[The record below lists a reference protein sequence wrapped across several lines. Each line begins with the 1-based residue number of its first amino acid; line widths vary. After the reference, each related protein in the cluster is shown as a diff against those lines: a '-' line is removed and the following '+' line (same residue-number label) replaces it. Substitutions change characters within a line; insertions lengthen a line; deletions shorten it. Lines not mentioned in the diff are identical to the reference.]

1 MKKIAP
7 TSMLAPAVVG
17 VFWVALCEILLVAAA
32 PAQTSQTQTYKVL
45 HAFTGG
51 ADGAS
56 PGWVLLVRDSAGNL
70 YGTAG
75 SGGAFGSGNVFK
87 LDKSGKETVL
97 HSFTGVNDGRAPD
110 SGVLRDRAGN
120 LYGTTNVGG
129 NPKCKL
135 YQSYQTH
142 GCGVV
147 YKVTPAGKLTVL
159 HTFMG
164 PDGGYPEASSLQN
177 VNGTFYATTGGGGV
191 NSNCQDLF
199 NGCGTV
205 VQLTEKSSGWTE
217 RVLYSFGW
225 NKGWQPFS
233 GVIADS
239 AGNLYGTTEGCN
251 NGTQNP
257 CGAVFRLAPSAGGWR
272 YSVLHGFTGGI
283 NGGSDGAYPWAGLVR
298 DSAGNLYG
306 ATQYGG
312 AHNYGTIYQLT
323 PGGKKTELY
332 SFTGSDGA
340 YPLSTLTLD
349 ASGNLYGTTSGG
361 GSSGSGC
368 GGLGCGTIFKLDTA
382 HNLTVMHNF
391 TGGDDGSVP
400 LGTLL
405 LDGGKLYGTANGGG
419 AYNNG
424 TVFEMT
430 P

>member
-1 MKKIAP
+1 MKRGNAP
-7 TSMLAPAVVG
+7 SMPSPAFARFFWIMFCAALMLAASPD
-17 VFWVALCEILLVAAA
+17 
-32 PAQTSQTQTYKVL
+32 QSSQAQTYKVL

-51 ADGAS
+51 TDGAS

-75 SGGAFGSGNVFK
+75 GGGAFGYGNLFK
-87 LDKSGKETVL
+87 LNKSGKETVL
-97 HSFTGVNDGRAPD
+97 YSFSGGSDGRSPD
-110 SGVLRDRAGN
+110 SGVVRDQAGN

-129 NPKCKL
+129 NPNCKL
-135 YQSYQTH
+135 YDSYETH

-147 YKVTPAGKLTVL
+147 FKVTPAGKFAVL

-164 PDGGYPEASSLQN
+164 PDGGYPDASSLQN

-191 NSNCQDLF
+191 NSNCQDTF
-199 NGCGTV
+199 DGCGTV
-205 VQLTEKSSGWTE
+205 FQLTKKSSRWTE
-217 RVLYSFGW
+217 KVLYSFGW

-251 NGTQNP
+251 NGAQDP
-257 CGAVFRLAPSAGGWR
+257 CGAVFRLAPGAHGWS
-272 YSVLHGFTGGI
+272 YTMLHGFTGGI
-283 NGGSDGAYPWAGLVR
+283 NGGSDGAYLWAGLVR

-312 AHNYGTIYQLT
+312 ADNYGTIFQLT
-323 PGGKKTELY
+323 PSGKKTLLY
-332 SFTGSDGA
+332 SFSGSDGA

-349 ASGNLYGTTSGG
+349 ASGNLYGPTSGG
-361 GSSGSGC
+361 GSSGTGC
-368 GGLGCGTIFKLDTA
+368 GGLGCGTIFKLDTT
-382 HNLTVMHNF
+382 HNLTVLHNF
-391 TGGDDGSVP
+391 TGGDDGEVP
-400 LGTLL
+400 LGALL

-419 AYNNG
+419 AYNSG
-424 TVFEMT
+424 TVFELT